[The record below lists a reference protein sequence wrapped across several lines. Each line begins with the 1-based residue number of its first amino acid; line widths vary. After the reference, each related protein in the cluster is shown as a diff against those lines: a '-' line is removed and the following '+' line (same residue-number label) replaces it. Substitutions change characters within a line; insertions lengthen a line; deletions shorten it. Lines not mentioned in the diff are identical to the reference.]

1 MNDDERNENQNE
13 DLRNENQN
21 EDVSDTYSNF
31 TPPDD
36 EVKEFFQ

>member
-1 MNDDERNENQNE
+1 MNDDERNENP
-13 DLRNENQN
+13 N